1 MATHEE
7 PLPKWLEE
15 ELGRTKLRER
25 ELFLQKPDK
34 RDPSEGGQTEMPY
47 YWKQVSYNLYVL
59 VPPNGEKPLTFDSY
73 EGLRAYCGRRG
84 INAKQA

>member
-15 ELGRTKLRER
+15 ELRQSGLGTKLLER

-34 RDPSEGGQTEMPY
+34 RDPSE
-47 YWKQVSYNLYVL
+47 VSG
-59 VPPNGEKPLTFDSY
+59 P
-73 EGLRAYCGRRG
+73 AYRRG
-84 INAKQA
+84 EECQF